1 MRLLVLVSGDT
12 GSKSGQLGGGPRD
25 QLAHFDRGFLAFQLA
40 SKTGVSTKQHDWP
53 GTSLLGSGSNCS
65 QSSGSIKSVPF
76 SRLGGVGEER
86 WQGCL
91 GPRHSS
97 SLPKK
102 LWGRWQ
108 QTGSGVRVLG
118 RAHLC
123 LWGCSERWGRRASAS
138 ANGEAEGSGLLEE
151 WLWSRRYL
159 GAGGGEWWRESGLI

>member
-65 QSSGSIKSVPF
+65 QSSGSMQSVPF
-76 SRLGGVGEER
+76 SRLGGVGEEG

-138 ANGEAEGSGLLEE
+138 ANGEAEGWGLLEE

>member
-65 QSSGSIKSVPF
+65 QSSGSMQSVPF
-76 SRLGGVGEER
+76 SRLGGVGEEG

-138 ANGEAEGSGLLEE
+138 ANGEAEGWGLLEE

-159 GAGGGEWWRESGLI
+159 GAGGSEWWRESGLI

>member
-65 QSSGSIKSVPF
+65 QSSGSMQSVPF
-76 SRLGGVGEER
+76 SRLGGVGEEG

-138 ANGEAEGSGLLEE
+138 ANGEAEGWGLLEE
-151 WLWSRRYL
+151 WLWS
-159 GAGGGEWWRESGLI
+159 

>member
-12 GSKSGQLGGGPRD
+12 GSKSEQLGGGPRD

-65 QSSGSIKSVPF
+65 QSSGSMQSVPF
-76 SRLGGVGEER
+76 SRLGGVGEEG

-97 SLPKK
+97 SLPK

-123 LWGCSERWGRRASAS
+123 LWGCSERWGRRPRLVRM
-138 ANGEAEGSGLLEE
+138 GKQ
-151 WLWSRRYL
+151 R
-159 GAGGGEWWRESGLI
+159 AGGSWKNGFGAEDTWGRGAVSGGGRRGLI